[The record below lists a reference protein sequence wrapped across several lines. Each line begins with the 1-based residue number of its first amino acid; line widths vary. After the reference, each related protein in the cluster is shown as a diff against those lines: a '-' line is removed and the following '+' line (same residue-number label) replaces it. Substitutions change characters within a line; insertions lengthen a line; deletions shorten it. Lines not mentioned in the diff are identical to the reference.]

1 MKTKIIS
8 FIPGS
13 LFTGAALYIFANFL
27 PATQQEAANIS
38 SEAVNSNSTVV
49 NPSKA
54 PTLSLSLSYFHRE
67 DLQGGFVKP
76 ELDTDDFTKWEK
88 AQFDG
93 GYRSHPTTTI
103 TFIDFRNTDEALP
116 DLPDEE
122 EWTNLTDDMTAYSS
136 LYVAQHRAY
145 GEIGKRYAGK
155 MQDIYITE
163 ADVTNDGM
171 PEKILW
177 VSDAGGNHPPHR
189 FQIVQNERIIFE
201 AGVSALVRDL
211 DPHPTQNGFILKWLD
226 EKHHEGRGLCC
237 PIGYTATRFVFDDG
251 EFVPVYE
258 QDNRYFQVEN
268 SDE

>member
-13 LFTGAALYIFANFL
+13 LFTIAALYIFASFL
-27 PATQQEAANIS
+27 PSTQQEAASIS
-38 SEAVNSNSTVV
+38 SEAVNSNSTIVS
-49 NPSKA
+49 PIKA

-67 DLQGGFVKP
+67 DLQGGFVKL
-76 ELDTDDFTKWEK
+76 ELDSDDFTKWEK

-93 GYRSHPTTTI
+93 GYRSRPTTTI

-122 EWTNLTDDMTAYSS
+122 EWTSLTDDMTAYSS
-136 LYVAQHRAY
+136 LYAAQHQAY

-155 MQDIYITE
+155 MKYIYIAE

-177 VSDAGGNHPPHR
+177 ISNVGGNHPPHR

-201 AGVSALVRDL
+201 AGVSALVREL
-211 DPHPTQNGFILKWLD
+211 DPHPTQNGFILKWLAD
-226 EKHHEGRGLCC
+226 KHHEGRGLCC
-237 PIGYTATRFVFDDG
+237 PIGYTATRFVFEDG

-258 QDNRYFQVEN
+258 QDNRY
-268 SDE
+268 

>member
-13 LFTGAALYIFANFL
+13 LFTIAALYILASFL
-27 PATQQEAANIS
+27 TSTPQEAANMT
-38 SEAVNSNSTVV
+38 SEAVKPNSTVV
-49 NPSKA
+49 NPIKA
-54 PTLSLSLSYFHRE
+54 PTLSLPLSYFHRE

-76 ELDTDDFTKWEK
+76 ELESDDFTTWEK
-88 AQFDG
+88 AQFDS
-93 GYRSHPTTTI
+93 GYRSRPATII

-122 EWTNLTDDMTAYSS
+122 EWTSLTDEMTAYSS

-163 ADVTNDGM
+163 ADVTNDGI
-171 PEKILW
+171 PEKILG
-177 VSDAGGNHPPHR
+177 VSDVGDNHPPHWYH
-189 FQIVQNERIIFE
+189 IVQNERIIFE
-201 AGVSALVRDL
+201 AGVSTLVREL
-211 DPHPTQNGFILKWLD
+211 DPHPTRNGFILEWVD
-226 EKHHEGRGLCC
+226 EKHLEGRGLCC

-251 EFVPVYE
+251 GFVPVYE
-258 QDNRYFQVEN
+258 QDNRYLQVEN